1 MSNNTLN
8 RPAMGVGRT
17 ARRVIVIAAAAVAN
31 VLAWLAG
38 RHAHVDYVVQ
48 TPFGGREITLSL
60 VIAATLV
67 SGLAGWAVFSLLERY
82 TSNTGRA
89 WIALAALVLTLSIVP
104 ILVLQAELAT
114 RLTLTA
120 LHCIAAA
127 ILIAGLPQTRRRT
140 TAWRAQ

>member
-1 MSNNTLN
+1 MSHNVVNGSVI
-8 RPAMGVGRT
+8 RAGRT

-38 RHAHVDYVVQ
+38 RHAHVDYIVQ
-48 TPFGGREITLSL
+48 TPLGVREITLSL

-67 SGLAGWAVFSLLERY
+67 SGLAGWAVFSLLDRR
-82 TSNTGRA
+82 TRNTGRA
-89 WIALAALVLTLSIVP
+89 WIALAALVLALSILP
-104 ILVLQAELAT
+104 IFVLRAHLDTKLA
-114 RLTLTA
+114 LTA

>member
-1 MSNNTLN
+1 MSHNALN
-8 RPAMGVGRT
+8 RPATGVGRT
-17 ARRVIVIAAAAVAN
+17 ARRVIVIATAAVAN
-31 VLAWLAG
+31 GLAWVGGQL
-38 RHAHVDYVVQ
+38 AHVDYVVQ
-48 TPFGGREITLSL
+48 TPFGEREITLSL
-60 VIAATLV
+60 VVAATLI
-67 SGLAGWAVFSLLERY
+67 SGLAGWAVFSLLERR

-104 ILVLQAELAT
+104 IFVLRANLDT

-127 ILIAGLPQTRRRT
+127 ILVVGLPQTRPRT

>member
-67 SGLAGWAVFSLLERY
+67 SGLVGWAVFSLLERH

-104 ILVLQAELAT
+104 ILVLQADLAT

-127 ILIAGLPQTRRRT
+127 VLIAGLPQTRRRT